1 MPGKDYDK
9 DDELFSKL
17 YSDLGLLRTH
27 LMFQLS
33 QSISIKKCSKKVF
46 STFICTRIY
55 LFGKVKI
62 DWDIF
67 LLLFQQREET
77 LWSQPTTTAVDTA
90 PAGTNQIHK
99 Y

>member
-1 MPGKDYDK
+1 MMNYFLSCFSYRVSQFDK
-9 DDELFSKL
+9 KMLE
-17 YSDLGLLRTH
+17 
-27 LMFQLS
+27 
-33 QSISIKKCSKKVF
+33 KKICF
-46 STFICTRIY
+46 NFICTRIY

-67 LLLFQQREET
+67 LLLFQLTEET
-77 LWSQPTTTAVDTA
+77 LWSQPTTSVDTA

>member
-1 MPGKDYDK
+1 MLDS
-9 DDELFSKL
+9 LFVSVESVNLIKE
-17 YSDLGLLRTH
+17 
-27 LMFQLS
+27 MF
-33 QSISIKKCSKKVF
+33 KKSLF
-46 STFICTRIY
+46 TFICTRIY

-77 LWSQPTTTAVDTA
+77 FWRQPTTIVDTA